1 MERITVSLPQDGMLF
16 WKLEGEEALSQ
27 AFTFTVTLLSHN
39 PGIESHALLGQP
51 ITVAIPC
58 RGLLAT
64 RYLNGKITAVKVQ
77 HEPLPDTRYTLY
89 QLTMEPDLWPMK
101 CDSNLR
107 IFQHQTV
114 PQMIKTLLQE
124 NRVTVEDQLT
134 AHYRQWEYCVQYQ
147 ESSFS
152 FISRLM
158 ELEGIYYF
166 FRHQQDRHVMVLM
179 DRAERHQPFSGY
191 ETIPWYATPSGSVT
205 DDEGVSH
212 WTFAEKVT
220 PGICSLDDYDFRKP
234 HAWMLQARQNP
245 RSPRPGEIDVYDW
258 PGRFVEPQQGE
269 HYACIRQQIWQASH
283 QHMHGQGTALG
294 IAPGYIFSLQQAP
307 WLNDSDTFL
316 TIRAHYL
323 LEEKDYASSG
333 EGRAQQ
339 CIVFSVIP
347 SATPFRAP
355 VVTPWPKTCGPQ
367 TARVVG
373 PPGESIWTDKYG
385 RIKVKFHWDRQGK
398 GDESSSCWVRVSSAW
413 AGQGFGGVQ
422 IPRVNDEVV
431 IDFING
437 DPDRPLVTGRVYNAA
452 CMPPWTLPA
461 AATQMGFLSRS
472 KDGSPD
478 NANALRFE
486 DKAGAEQV
494 WLQAE
499 RNMDVHIKR
508 DARQYTGN
516 NDVRFVGASAERRVV
531 ADHLQ
536 AVKGETVLLTGK
548 SKRDAVVDRYVLAAG
563 TVLRFECGDSALELT
578 AEGQINLTGKGF
590 NLFVEGNGAITTR
603 GGVLVLNDEESQPVT
618 AAPGGGHRGEIVQA
632 VAGEFIE
639 DNKSVDEKTKIPKSL
654 LSGKESNP
662 TILDERVVRSIM
674 KSEGKKGEQGKRKE
688 LFGFRQGNGKTYD
701 DILSAREKYGEGSE
715 EEFAVISDA
724 MNDNAKK
731 AGALNYSDP
740 GKQAAIMSMAHMRGI
755 GGAQAILNSMRNG
768 TLTKSGTISQGTINY
783 IDSMT
788 PEKFQKD
795 LVSARLNYDKKIYGN
810 TITMK
815 DGVSYN
821 WWEHYG
827 KGLEKRYERESLEF
841 LSFSSQERGTD

>member
-1 MERITVSLPQDGMLF
+1 MERITVSLPLDGLLF
-16 WKLEGEEALSQ
+16 WKLEGEEALSE

-39 PGIESHALLGQP
+39 PDIESHALLGQP

-58 RGLLAT
+58 CGLLAT

-77 HEPLPDTRYTLY
+77 REPLPDTRYTRY
-89 QLTMEPDLWPMK
+89 HLTMEPDLWQMK
-101 CDSNLR
+101 RDSNLR

-114 PQMIKTLLQE
+114 PQMVKTLLQE

-179 DRAERHQPFSGY
+179 DRAERHQPFPGY
-191 ETIPWYATPSGSVT
+191 EAIPWYATPSGSVT
-205 DDEGVSH
+205 DNEGVSH
-212 WTFAEKVT
+212 WTFAERVT

-245 RSPRPGEIDVYDW
+245 QSPLPGEIDVYDW

-283 QHMHGQGTALG
+283 QHIHGQGTALG
-294 IAPGYIFSLQQAP
+294 IAPGHIFSLQQAP

-323 LEEKDYASSG
+323 LEEKDYASAG

-339 CIVFSVIP
+339 CILFSVIP

-398 GDESSSCWVRVSSAW
+398 GDETSSCWVRVSSAW

-486 DKAGAEQV
+486 DKSGAEQV

-499 RNMDVHIKR
+499 RNMDIHIKR
-508 DARQYTGN
+508 DASQHIGN
-516 NDVRFVGASAERRVV
+516 NDVQFVGASAERRVV

-563 TVLRFECGDSALELT
+563 SVLRFECGDSALELT

-603 GGVLVLNDEESQPVT
+603 GGVLALNDEESQPVT
-618 AAPGGGHRGEIVQA
+618 AAPGSGHRGEIVQA
-632 VAGEFIE
+632 VAGEF
-639 DNKSVDEKTKIPKSL
+639 TKQHP
-654 LSGKESNP
+654 GQ
-662 TILDERVVRSIM
+662 T
-674 KSEGKKGEQGKRKE
+674 
-688 LFGFRQGNGKTYD
+688 
-701 DILSAREKYGEGSE
+701 SAQE
-715 EEFAVISDA
+715 A
-724 MNDNAKK
+724 AKK
-731 AGALNYSDP
+731 
-740 GKQAAIMSMAHMRGI
+740 
-755 GGAQAILNSMRNG
+755 
-768 TLTKSGTISQGTINY
+768 KS
-783 IDSMT
+783 
-788 PEKFQKD
+788 
-795 LVSARLNYDKKIYGN
+795 
-810 TITMK
+810 
-815 DGVSYN
+815 
-821 WWEHYG
+821 
-827 KGLEKRYERESLEF
+827 
-841 LSFSSQERGTD
+841 